1 MKKLVFYTWISLA
14 AAIAC
19 AALLAAALAFRF
31 PWWEYLTVFALM
43 GATLAA
49 ALFISARRRLMAAK
63 AIVDSA
69 VIRIQ
74 PAVICGHA
82 EGEEGEEA
90 LREGFGIYVSC
101 FGILLGAKAIRF
113 NQDGIWL
120 KTVEIGQG
128 YISFGY
134 GASGEEP
141 QNIRLLYPKPDEAA
155 LAGIVESFR
164 KETGVVPVIAGG

>member
-1 MKKLVFYTWISLA
+1 MKKLATNTWIPFA

-19 AALLAAALAFRF
+19 AALLAAALALRF

-74 PAVICGHA
+74 HEDSMV
-82 EGEEGEEA
+82 
-90 LREGFGIYVSC
+90 YVSC
-101 FGILLGAKAIRF
+101 FGILLGAEAIRF

-120 KTVEIGQG
+120 KNVEIGQG

-134 GASGEEP
+134 GANGEEP
-141 QNIRLLYPKPDEAA
+141 QNIRLLYPRPDEAA
-155 LAGIVESFR
+155 LAGIVECFR
-164 KETGVVPVIAGG
+164 KETGIVPAIVESFRKEAGAVPVTAGG